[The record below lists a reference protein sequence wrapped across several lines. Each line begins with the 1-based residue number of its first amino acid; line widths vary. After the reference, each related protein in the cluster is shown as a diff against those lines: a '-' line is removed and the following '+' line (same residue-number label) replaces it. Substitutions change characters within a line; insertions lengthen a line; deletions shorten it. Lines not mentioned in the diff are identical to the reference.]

1 MRKIIY
7 LIEQPLDQR
16 NFDRFGIQRWS
27 DRGWTVEIWDFT
39 PLAHRAVWRDF
50 LESKRRL
57 SEFPGYFPIASKSEL
72 KNRYAALGNV
82 DYFVD
87 LTGEGY
93 ATLRTKVFLVW
104 KGARRVICAAG
115 SIPAPGAALQ
125 PGVLAKLRGLFA
137 KGVPSA
143 ARALIMAL
151 ARRLLV
157 RAIRPGLAVVSG
169 ENSIRAAGNAAEI
182 LKVHSFDYD
191 IYLKVAREY
200 GDVRLPRYAVFI
212 DQDLCFHPDFIYQGS
227 PFVVTPEKYFPAVC
241 RCLKKLSEDMD
252 LQLRI
257 AAHPR
262 ARYFQRLA
270 DHFEG
275 IPIEY
280 GKTAELIRD
289 CHMVVCHDSTAIHFA
304 VLFHKPILFV
314 TSDELLP
321 THEGRSIHQAAAALG
336 KSAVNLD
343 RQLEGVD
350 WRRESHVDAAKYRE
364 YRNKY
369 IKIDGTPER
378 PMWETIIDHIER
390 TEKIDHIE
398 RTEKTNR
405 PGSIAH

>member
-7 LIEQPLDQR
+7 LIEQPLDER
-16 NFDRFGIQRWS
+16 NFDRFGIQRWI
-27 DRGWTVEIWDFT
+27 DRAWTVEIWDFT
-39 PLAHRAVWRDF
+39 PLAHPAVWRDF
-50 LESKRRL
+50 LESKRPL
-57 SEFPGYFPIASKSEL
+57 SEFPGYFPIASKSQL
-72 KNRYAALGNV
+72 KKRYAALGNV

-87 LTGEGY
+87 FTGEGY
-93 ATLRTKVFLVW
+93 VTLRVKASLIC
-104 KGARRVICAAG
+104 KGAKRVICAPG
-115 SIPAPGAALQ
+115 SIPAPGPALQ

-137 KGVPSA
+137 KGVPFA
-143 ARALIMAL
+143 ARGLAMAL
-151 ARRLLV
+151 ARRLLA

-169 ENSIRAAGNAAEI
+169 ENSICAAGNAVEV

-191 IYLKVAREY
+191 IYLRVAREY
-200 GDVRLPRYAVFI
+200 GEVRLPRYAVFI
-212 DQDLCFHPDFIYQGS
+212 DQDLCFHSDFILQGM
-227 PFVVTPEKYFPAVC
+227 PFVVTPERYFPAVC
-241 RCLKKLSEDMD
+241 RCLRKVSEDMD

-289 CHMVVCHDSTAIHFA
+289 CHVVVCHDSTAIHFA
-304 VLFHKPILFV
+304 VLFDKPILFV

-321 THEGRSIHQAAAALG
+321 TYEGRSIQQAAAALG

-343 RQLEGVD
+343 RPLEGVD
-350 WRRESHVDAAKYRE
+350 WRRELHVDAAKYRE

-369 IKIDGTPER
+369 IKIDGTPDR

-390 TEKIDHIE
+390 TEK
-398 RTEKTNR
+398 TN
-405 PGSIAH
+405 SIQVRAHCAPTSGAG